1 MKTMNNFTFSV
12 EVFDDILYIASENSS
27 GAKYEINSL
36 DDVKNYVNYY
46 IDNYVKYMLKEDED
60 DE

>member
-12 EVFDDILYIASENSS
+12 EIFDNILYISNENSS
-27 GAKYEINSL
+27 GAKYKINSL
-36 DDVKNYVNYY
+36 DDVKKYVNYY
-46 IDNYVKYMLKEDED
+46 IDDYLEYMLKEDEN